1 MKKNAAKKLI
11 TEEMKENE
19 FPVLKISNVEWD
31 EDHEELEKLPRNFEL
46 KWGSKDWDVGI
57 VSEWI
62 SQKFDWVF
70 NSVNIKQIGT
80 WQEES
85 G

>member
-1 MKKNAAKKLI
+1 MLLKINKRTNKK
-11 TEEMKENE
+11 MKENE

-46 KWGSKDWDVGI
+46 KWGSKNWNVEQ

-62 SQKFDWVF
+62 SNKFDWVF
-70 NSVNIKQIGT
+70 NGINIKQVGT

>member
-1 MKKNAAKKLI
+1 MKK
-11 TEEMKENE
+11 MKENE

-46 KWGSKDWDVGI
+46 KWGSKNWNVEQ

-62 SQKFDWVF
+62 SNKFDWVF
-70 NSVNIKQIGT
+70 NGINIMQVGT